1 MTDTARLF
9 TTGAVAAA
17 ACVLSTLIAM
27 RIARRLRLVSRPG
40 GDRWG
45 KKETPLLGGA
55 AVLCGFVAAYL
66 AFGAPNA
73 RMVYILIAA
82 GLLFV
87 LGLTDD
93 IRGLKPNSKLIGQ
106 AGAACLLIYG
116 GVYVNIYFPTIGIP
130 LSIAWFVGMSNAV
143 NLLDN
148 MDGVASGVCAISAG
162 VLVFHASSSPANP
175 QIALAAAALCGSCVG
190 FVIFNFHP
198 ARIFLGDSGSLFLG
212 MLLAALGVTATY
224 REATNV
230 LITLIVPVMV
240 LGVPLFDMFF
250 VSILRKGYGRSLTQ
264 GGRDHAAHRLVLLG
278 LSESKASILF
288 YAVCLGL
295 GIASIVARESM
306 LLMLLVAGLAGAGL
320 LLASF
325 LLGRVRTYPEQEK
338 TTEQALA
345 VRLFSR
351 YRRPAGLAVF
361 DMLAVTGAFVAAY
374 LIRFDWQIPDFLE
387 NRIPEAL
394 PVIAVIK
401 LLAFLLFRLY
411 GIRWEDAG
419 RREIWRLFKAV
430 TAGSI
435 LSAVLVLVAYQ
446 FYLFSKSVFIIDWL
460 LCLVLLGGAR
470 LLLPAIAGPQTKQ
483 TQEDDKEKAGPYETD
498 PPDELS

>member
-1 MTDTARLF
+1 MTQNQSLIAAAVVSA
-9 TTGAVAAA
+9 GISVAA
-17 ACVLSTLIAM
+17 VLVVTRL
-27 RIARRLRLVSRPG
+27 ARRLGLVSRPG
-40 GDRWG
+40 SDRWG
-45 KKETPLLGGA
+45 KKQTPLLGGA

-66 AFGAPNA
+66 AFGEPDT
-73 RMVYILIAA
+73 RMAYILIAS

-87 LGLTDD
+87 LGLADD
-93 IRGLKPNSKLIGQ
+93 IRGLKPNTKLIGQ

-116 GVYVNIYFPTIGIP
+116 GVYVDIWFPTIGIP

-162 VLVFHASSSPANP
+162 VLVFHALSSGCTE
-175 QIALAAAALCGSCVG
+175 IALASAALCGSCVG
-190 FVIFNFHP
+190 FVVFNFHP
-198 ARIFLGDSGSLFLG
+198 AKIFLGDSGSLFLG
-212 MLLAALGVTATY
+212 MTLAALGVTATY

-250 VSILRKGYGRSLTQ
+250 VSVLRKGYGRSLTA
-264 GGRDHAAHRLVLLG
+264 GGKDHAAHRLVLLG
-278 LSESKASILF
+278 LSERKASVLF
-288 YAVCLGL
+288 YAVCLAL
-295 GIASIVARESM
+295 GVASVAARASM
-306 LLMLLVAGLAGAGL
+306 LIMLLVAGLAGAAL
-320 LLASF
+320 LLVSF
-325 LLGRVRTYPEQEK
+325 LLGRVRTYPEQEE
-338 TTEQALA
+338 TAEQALS

-351 YRRPAGLAVF
+351 YRRAAGLAIF

-387 NRIPEAL
+387 KRIPEAL
-394 PVIAVIK
+394 PAIAVIK
-401 LLAFLLFRLY
+401 LLCFLLFKLY
-411 GIRWEDAG
+411 GIRWEEAG

-435 LSAVLVLVAYQ
+435 MSAALVAAAYQ
-446 FYLFSKSVFIIDWL
+446 FYLFSRSVFIIDWL

-470 LLLPAIAGPQTKQ
+470 LLLPAIAGQAEEQPPDRNEK
-483 TQEDDKEKAGPYETD
+483 KAGPPEAD
-498 PPDELS
+498 PPD